1 MKRKNIQKNITPYIF
16 LFLVILGILYFMEN
30 LNNKI
35 NTLTFTE
42 FNEALNNN
50 KVKEIYS

>member
-1 MKRKNIQKNITPYIF
+1 
-16 LFLVILGILYFMEN
+16 MEN

-50 KVKEIYS
+50 KVKEIYPDAMDDWSERPSQ